1 MSRVGKKPILIPA
14 GVEMKMTVGAVEVS
28 GPKGKLSM
36 QLNNQVRLEESEGKV
51 WVKSEN
57 ENAGN
62 LLGLTRT
69 LVANMVIGV
78 TEGWTKILELSG
90 TGFRA
95 TTTGEELV
103 LALGFSHPVKIPAPS
118 GIRFEV
124 KENKIK
130 VAGSDKS
137 LVGQVTAEIRSWK
150 PADPY
155 KAKGLKY
162 ENEIII
168 KKAGKAAKVGGATTK

>member
-1 MSRVGKKPILIPA
+1 
-14 GVEMKMTVGAVEVS
+14 
-28 GPKGKLSM
+28 
-36 QLNNQVRLEESEGKV
+36 
-51 WVKSEN
+51 
-57 ENAGN
+57 
-62 LLGLTRT
+62 
-69 LVANMVIGV
+69 MVIGV

-168 KKAGKAAKVGGATTK
+168 KKAGKAAKVGGTTTK

>member
-1 MSRVGKKPILIPA
+1 MSRVGKKPIQIPS
-14 GVEMKMTVGAVEVS
+14 GVEIKMTPGAVEIS
-28 GPKGKLSM
+28 GPKGKLFM
-36 QLNNQVRLEESEGKV
+36 RLNDQVKLEEKEGKV

-69 LVANMVIGV
+69 LVANMVTGV
-78 TEGWTKILELSG
+78 TEEWSKILELSG

-103 LALGFSHPVKIPAPS
+103 MALGFSHPIKVPAPP

-130 VAGSDKS
+130 VTGSDKS

-168 KKAGKAAKVGGATTK
+168 KKAGKAAKVGGTATK

>member
-1 MSRVGKKPILIPA
+1 MPA
-14 GVEMKMTVGAVEVS
+14 GVTMKMTGGTVEMS
-28 GPKGKLSM
+28 GQKGNLSM
-36 QLNNQVRLEESEGKV
+36 HLNNQVRLEENDGKIRVITEG
-51 WVKSEN
+51 EN
-57 ENAGN
+57 GDS
-62 LLGLTRT
+62 LMGLTRT
-69 LVANMVIGV
+69 LVANMVTGV
-78 TEGWTKILELSG
+78 TEGWSKILELSG

-103 LALGFSHPVKIPAPS
+103 LSLGFSHPVKIPAPK

-130 VAGSDKS
+130 VLGLDKS
-137 LVGQVTAEIRSWK
+137 LVGQVTAEIRDWK

-162 ENEIII
+162 ENEIIV
-168 KKAGKAAKVGGATTK
+168 KKAGKAAKVGGTPTK